1 MINLGIMQG
10 RLSPPKGNLIQH
22 FPLNSW
28 EKEFKICKNL
38 GLKSIEWVFENKDH
52 KKNPI
57 YNKKE
62 LKNIL
67 KQIDK
72 HEVKVNSLVA
82 DFFMENKLFN
92 ETREKVEKNIE
103 ILKLLIDNCKEVG
116 IKTIE
121 LPFVDNSSL
130 KTLSNLKETRNNL
143 IPILE
148 ICEKK
153 EIFLSLET
161 DLKPEKFKEFIE
173 SFFPIKIFVNF
184 DMGNSASLGF
194 NPETEIQTLGNYIIN
209 VHIKDRILNGS
220 TVPLGTGA
228 VRFKTVFKKLKE
240 INYSGDFIL
249 QTARLDLTNSK
260 KYEKFETTIKKNID
274 YINQISHD

>member
-1 MINLGIMQG
+1 MG
-10 RLSPPKGNLIQH
+10 
-22 FPLNSW
+22 
-28 EKEFKICKNL
+28 
-38 GLKSIEWVFENKDH
+38 
-52 KKNPI
+52 
-57 YNKKE
+57 
-62 LKNIL
+62 
-67 KQIDK
+67 
-72 HEVKVNSLVA
+72 
-82 DFFMENKLFN
+82 
-92 ETREKVEKNIE
+92 
-103 ILKLLIDNCKEVG
+103 
-116 IKTIE
+116 
-121 LPFVDNSSL
+121 
-130 KTLSNLKETRNNL
+130 
-143 IPILE
+143 
-148 ICEKK
+148 KK
-153 EIFLSLET
+153 EIFLSMET
-161 DLKPEKFKEFIE
+161 DLEPEKFKEFIE